1 MSTLA
6 TIRSYLRLREAGRVF
21 HGKVLA
27 VIPRHVIVSTAME
40 LGLWRKGILVADE
53 DDTDVMS
60 DRMIYDKRWAGK
72 SAIEH
77 FEDEV
82 PESDWTDD
90 ERRFGGAMKRASFSL
105 FEIIDTRPGSDITLV
120 DRLVATRSGEVGSP
134 IELIDL
140 GLSETA
146 VPGALLAARLLD
158 AGEFSMSTGVGFPFP
173 ADREAAIL
181 RYLRDKEPGFRRKRL
196 HVPEDYGLYFYR
208 LHRRFGI
215 GVRYAEAGTE

>member
-6 TIRSYLRLREAGRVF
+6 TIRSYQRLRKAGRVF

-53 DDTDVMS
+53 ADTDVMS
-60 DRMIYDKRWAGK
+60 ERMIYDKRWAGK

-82 PESDWTDD
+82 PESAWTDD
-90 ERRFGGAMKRASFSL
+90 ERRFGHAMKRACFSL
-105 FEIIDTRPGSDITLV
+105 FEILDTCPGSHVVLV
-120 DRLVATRSGEVGSP
+120 DRLAATRSGEVGSR
-134 IELIDL
+134 IELLDL

-158 AGEFSMSTGVGFPFP
+158 AGEFSMSTG
-173 ADREAAIL
+173 AA
-181 RYLRDKEPGFRRKRL
+181 FRSPRTGKRKS
-196 HVPEDYGLYFYR
+196 
-208 LHRRFGI
+208 
-215 GVRYAEAGTE
+215 